1 MTLTW
6 KNNICL
12 WCVIM
17 SDFKG
22 TRDFVACNHLRSYKY
37 YADSILNPDGFAGFP
52 CASYSAFS
60 EVSTSFLAPEGF
72 CDHHFSWLVWFT
84 AHGIHSV
91 NVTIWLIPYLR
102 FQSYM
107 FILIVI
113 RQGRTLER
121 WTCKLKCL
129 CPPCSL
135 SLLCVLSKCE
145 NLLWK

>member
-6 KNNICL
+6 KSNICL

-52 CASYSAFS
+52 CASYTAFS
-60 EVSTSFLAPEGF
+60 EVSTLCFAPEGF
-72 CDHHFSWLVWFT
+72 CDHHFSSLVRFT
-84 AHGIHSV
+84 APSMLSV
-91 NVTIWLIPYLR
+91 NVTIWLIPYLC
-102 FQSYM
+102 FQSYV

-113 RQGRTLER
+113 RQGRTLEN

-135 SLLCVLSKCE
+135 SLLCVWVNVKTCF
-145 NLLWK
+145 K